1 MMMQKK
7 PKTGPEGKL
16 IERFVHAVE
25 HLNRLMFSGRIAELK
40 RLDLN
45 AHQINTL
52 FLLGYFGPL
61 KMSAIAGELGTSI
74 AHTTIIV
81 KNLVQKEYVKRGSSP
96 NDRRLIIC
104 ELTDRGREATEV
116 FLRHA
121 RQRAMRVAEKWDEES
136 LESVVDSLELLWQTE
151 DEVLK
156 SAMANSKRQTP
167 GPGLE
172 PG

>member
-1 MMMQKK
+1 MMQRK
-7 PKTGPEGKL
+7 PTTGPEGKL
-16 IERFVHAVE
+16 IERFVYAIE
-25 HLNRLMFSGRIAELK
+25 HLNRLMFSGRITELR
-40 RLDLN
+40 RLHVN
-45 AHQINTL
+45 THQMNTL

-61 KMSAIAGELGTSI
+61 KMSDIAGELGTSI

-81 KNLVQKEYVKRGSSP
+81 KNLVQKGYIKRGTSP
-96 NDRRLIIC
+96 TDRRLIIC
-104 ELTDRGREATEV
+104 ELTDLGREATEV

-121 RQRAMRVAEKWDEES
+121 RQRALQIAERWDAES
-136 LESVVDSLELLWQTE
+136 LESVVNSLELLWQTE

-156 SAMANSKRQTP
+156 SAGANSKQQTP

>member
-1 MMMQKK
+1 MQRK

-16 IERFVHAVE
+16 IERYVYAVE
-25 HLNRLMFSGRIAELK
+25 HLNRLMFSGRIADLK

-52 FLLGYFGPL
+52 FLLGYFGPM

-74 AHTTIIV
+74 AHTTLIV
-81 KNLVQKEYVKRGSSP
+81 KNLVLKEYVKRGSSP
-96 NDRRLIIC
+96 YDRRLIIC
-104 ELTDRGREATEV
+104 ELTDRGREATEL
-116 FLRHA
+116 FLNHA
-121 RQRAMRVAEKWDEES
+121 RQRALLVAEKWDETG
-136 LESVVDSLELLWQTE
+136 LESVVNSLELLWQTE

-156 SAMANSKRQTP
+156 SAEANSKRQTP

>member
-1 MMMQKK
+1 MQRK
-7 PKTGPEGKL
+7 PTTGPEGKL
-16 IERFVHAVE
+16 IERFVYAVE
-25 HLNRLMFSGRIAELK
+25 HLNRLMFSGRITELK

-61 KMSAIAGELGTSI
+61 KMSDIAGELGTTI

-81 KNLVQKEYVKRGSSP
+81 KNLVQKEYVRRGSSP

-104 ELTDRGREATEV
+104 ELTDLGREATEV
-116 FLRHA
+116 FLHHA
-121 RQRAMRVAEKWDEES
+121 RQRAVLVAERWDAES
-136 LESVVDSLELLWQTE
+136 LESVVNSLELLWQTE

-156 SAMANSKRQTP
+156 SAGADSKQQTP

>member
-1 MMMQKK
+1 MQSK
-7 PKTGPEGKL
+7 PEAGPEGNT
-16 IERFVHAVE
+16 IERFVYAIE

-45 AHQINTL
+45 AHQINTM

-81 KNLVQKEYVKRGSSP
+81 KNLVRKKYVKRGSSP
-96 NDRRLIIC
+96 KDRRLIIC

-116 FLRHA
+116 FLSHA
-121 RQRAMRVAEKWDEES
+121 RQRALLIAEKWDKVS
-136 LESVVDSLELLWQTE
+136 LESVVNSLELLWQTE

-156 SAMANSKRQTP
+156 SAGANSKRQTP

>member
-1 MMMQKK
+1 M
-7 PKTGPEGKL
+7 
-16 IERFVHAVE
+16 FAVE

-74 AHTTIIV
+74 AHTTITV
-81 KNLVQKEYVKRGSSP
+81 KNLVRKKYVKRGSSP
-96 NDRRLIIC
+96 YDRRLIIC
-104 ELTDRGREATEV
+104 ELTDRGRMAAEV
-116 FLRHA
+116 FLRPV
-121 RQRAMRVAEKWDEES
+121 RQRALQIAEKWDKGS

-156 SAMANSKRQTP
+156 SATANTKLQTP